1 MISLKCSF
9 SRGLLPQKVIKEEK
23 NQEAKKP
30 GSKENW
36 GCEGK
41 NVMIKNQI
49 QLA

>member
-1 MISLKCSF
+1 LQ
-9 SRGLLPQKVIKEEK
+9 QKVIDEEK

-30 GSKENW
+30 DSKENW

-41 NVMIKNQI
+41 NVIIKNQV

>member
-1 MISLKCSF
+1 MDVCNKKL
-9 SRGLLPQKVIKEEK
+9 QMEEK

-41 NVMIKNQI
+41 NLIIKNQV